1 MSPMAEPFDWMV
13 AKRNP
18 EVARAQ
24 KARRE
29 AMYRTEL
36 EDRAGLLSRLG
47 YSKENA
53 RRRLQANV
61 RWDFEGG
68 KGPVAAG
75 DVDAIIDRVFGGN
88 GPAGRPVGRP
98 KASSR

>member
-1 MSPMAEPFDWMV
+1 MSPMAEPFEWMV

-53 RRRLQANV
+53 RTRLQANV

-88 GPAGRPVGRP
+88 GPAGRPSGRP

>member
-1 MSPMAEPFDWMV
+1 MAEPFDWMV

-36 EDRAGLLSRLG
+36 EDRAALLHRLG
-47 YSKENA
+47 YSKDSA
-53 RRRLQANV
+53 RARLQANA
-61 RWDFEGG
+61 RWDFAGG
-68 KGPVAAG
+68 DGPITGAEIDAIADRAFGGGAAG
-75 DVDAIIDRVFGGN
+75 KSGA
-88 GPAGRPVGRP
+88 RP
-98 KASSR
+98 KGGTR